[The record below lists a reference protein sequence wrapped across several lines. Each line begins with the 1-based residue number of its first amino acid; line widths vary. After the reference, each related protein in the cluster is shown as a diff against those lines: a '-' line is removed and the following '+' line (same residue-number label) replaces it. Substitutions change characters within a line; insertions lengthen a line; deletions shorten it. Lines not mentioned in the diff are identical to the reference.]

1 MTYLTNEQ
9 AITAFKNLADVV
21 ELISLDSAR
30 SILDESSTPILLML
44 ATNDGASLYNEIV
57 YLRDRLLSY
66 NSDAYYLMN
75 QNGVRNEVRQ
85 KLAQVVQ

>member
-1 MTYLTNEQ
+1 M
-9 AITAFKNLADVV
+9 A
-21 ELISLDSAR
+21 LISTDSAR

-44 ATNDGASLYNEIV
+44 ATNDGTSLYNEIV
-57 YLRDRLLSY
+57 HLRDRLLSY